1 MDRDYYLVSEVLWG
15 MKDYFRNSN
24 ENKDDFND
32 DNKINLGTFDGL
44 THCSISINEGDF
56 SFIAGNYS
64 GTPQYEKDKRR
75 FYLFYNNLQDKICFV
90 NEVQDENVL
99 NNLLNVL
106 TTKIPKELLNRTQ
119 QQMIENSG
127 VLENPEQVI
136 PNIFDNLIMFNGGTI
151 VNDPPKKLKLEQS

>member
-1 MDRDYYLVSEVLWG
+1 

-24 ENKDDFND
+24 KNRADCFKDD
-32 DNKINLGTFDGL
+32 KIINLGSFDGL

-75 FYLFYNNLQDKICFV
+75 FYLFYGNLYDKIIFL
-90 NEVQDENVL
+90 NEVQDENFL
-99 NNLLNVL
+99 NNLLNIL
-106 TTKIPKELLNRTQ
+106 TTKIPKESLNKAQ

-151 VNDPPKKLKLEQS
+151 VNDTPKKLKLEQS